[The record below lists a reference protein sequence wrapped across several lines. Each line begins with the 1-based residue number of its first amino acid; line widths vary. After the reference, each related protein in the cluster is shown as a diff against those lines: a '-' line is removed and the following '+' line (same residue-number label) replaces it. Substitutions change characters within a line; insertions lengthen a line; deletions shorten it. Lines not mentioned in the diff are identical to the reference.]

1 MRISDWSSDVC
12 SSDLFLLPQKNDSPG
27 RKAPRSALSR
37 RPKPVRKPG
46 ARPPASPASTHS
58 DKGEHRIAKLLARAG
73 VASRREIERMI
84 AEGRIAR
91 DGEVLATPAT
101 LLKSLQGVKVSGNPV
116 KEPAPRSED
125 SRGGIGG
132 VDT

>member
-37 RPKPVRKPG
+37 RPKQVRKPG
-46 ARPPASPASTHS
+46 ARPTASPASTHS

-73 VASRREIERMI
+73 VDSRREIARRI
-84 AEGRIAR
+84 AEGRSTLV
-91 DGEVLATPAT
+91 GEDIDTPAQ
-101 LLKSLQGVKVSGNPV
+101 LLKSLHGVTGDPKQ
-116 KEPAPRSED
+116 EP
-125 SRGGIGG
+125 
-132 VDT
+132 